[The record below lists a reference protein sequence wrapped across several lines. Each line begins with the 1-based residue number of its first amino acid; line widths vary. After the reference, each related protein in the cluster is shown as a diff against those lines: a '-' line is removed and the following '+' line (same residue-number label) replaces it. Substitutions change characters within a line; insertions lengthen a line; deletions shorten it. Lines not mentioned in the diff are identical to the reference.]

1 MKTIS
6 LGILAI
12 FVASAVHAAEPTK
25 AKAEAADGKTTFA
38 AKCASC
44 HGKDGK
50 GSASMAKMF
59 KVDAAKL
66 DLTAGKAA
74 EADLLAVIREGRG
87 KMPKFEGKLDAA
99 AIKTVAGYAF
109 SLRPADKP
117 AK

>member
-1 MKTIS
+1 MKTIG

-12 FVASAVHAAEPTK
+12 LAAGAVRAAEPAK
-25 AKAEAADGKTTFA
+25 AKPADGKSTFA

-59 KVDAAKL
+59 KVAAAKL
-66 DLTAGKAA
+66 DLTASKAA
-74 EADLLAVIREGRG
+74 EADLIKVITDGRE
-87 KMPKFEGKLDAA
+87 KMPKFGGKLDEAAIAA
-99 AIKTVAGYAF
+99 AAKYAF